1 MKDFGYGGERC
12 ILYWCTIFVRRE
24 MARSVGHMYLR
35 RVKNTCITFRTP
47 YSRAEITNVQL
58 AQLHQELKQY
68 VDRDLDSVI
77 IFKSRQE
84 RWLDKEF
91 WGKEDD
97 MTSFLL

>member
-1 MKDFGYGGERC
+1 MF
-12 ILYWCTIFVRRE
+12 ILPCLLNWF
-24 MARSVGHMYLR
+24 S
-35 RVKNTCITFRTP
+35 KNITDTQG
-47 YSRAEITNVQL
+47 I
-58 AQLHQELKQY
+58 
-68 VDRDLDSVI
+68 RDLDSVI

>member
-1 MKDFGYGGERC
+1 MYI
-12 ILYWCTIFVRRE
+12 ILVYDICQEENGAKRWSPVF
-24 MARSVGHMYLR
+24 
-35 RVKNTCITFRTP
+35 NTCKKYLHHIQD
-47 YSRAEITNVQL
+47 SVVEGEITNVQL

>member
-24 MARSVGHMYLR
+24 MARSVGHMYF
-35 RVKNTCITFRTP
+35 KTCKKYLHHIQDSVFEG
-47 YSRAEITNVQL
+47 EITNVQL

>member
-1 MKDFGYGGERC
+1 
-12 ILYWCTIFVRRE
+12 
-24 MARSVGHMYLR
+24 MARSVWSHVFKTCKKYLHHIQDS
-35 RVKNTCITFRTP
+35 VFEG
-47 YSRAEITNVQL
+47 EITNVQL
-58 AQLHQELKQY
+58 VQLHQELKPY

-77 IFKSRQE
+77 VFKSRQE